1 MGEPQG
7 DQHITITSLEI
18 ESSDNVPGSSV
29 DTMGEPQGD
38 QHITMTSLEIESSDN
53 VPGSS
58 VEANGEP
65 RGDQHITM
73 SSSLGVEAS
82 DDVPVS
88 TTMPTST
95 AMVVEGNLPAVQGTN
110 RYNLPPVSTNL
121 QEYRERSQ
129 LFNRTRVLEAEAEVV
144 SLRSELTRTQRR
156 ADQLQQLLEED
167 QALHSSDK
175 RTQLHL
181 RYLNKCTHAH
191 YWQHLYNAHR
201 CMSSRTA

>member
-1 MGEPQG
+1 M
-7 DQHITITSLEI
+7 TSMEI
-18 ESSDNVPGSSV
+18 ES
-29 DTMGEPQGD
+29 T
-38 QHITMTSLEIESSDN
+38 DN

-73 SSSLGVEAS
+73 SSSLGVESS
-82 DDVPVS
+82 DDVPAL
-88 TTMPTST
+88 TTMSTST
-95 AMVVEGNLPAVQGTN
+95 ATVVEGNLPVVQGTN

-129 LFNRTRVLEAEAEVV
+129 LFNRTWVLEAEAEVV
-144 SLRSELTRTQRR
+144 SLRSKLTRTQRR

-167 QALHSSDK
+167 QVLHSSDK

-181 RYLNKCTHAH
+181 RYLNRGTHA
-191 YWQHLYNAHR
+191 
-201 CMSSRTA
+201 RTAKITGNICTVHIAACHHALHS